1 VAAPTARRCAHCR
14 RQKGVTFYAL
24 QTLDGS
30 MRSVAAHPRCF
41 VKLRAAVEARRR
53 AALVCPSCGGSL
65 ELVTD
70 GAVERVYVAGG
81 FQVIGRELP
90 RRVEALPF
98 LACSACEYCALV
110 PR

>member
-1 VAAPTARRCAHCR
+1 MAAPTARRCAHCGR
-14 RQKGVTFYAL
+14 SKGVTFYAL

-30 MRSVAAHPRCF
+30 MRSVAAHPKCF
-41 VKLRAAVEARRR
+41 VQLRAAVEARRR
-53 AALVCPSCGGSL
+53 AAAVCPRCGGAL

-70 GAVERVYVAGG
+70 GAVERVYASA
-81 FQVIGRELP
+81 FHVIGAELP
-90 RRVEALPF
+90 RRVEPLPF